1 MKRYRVVVSDEAQRD
16 LFALFDWI
24 ENLADEKRARSYLH
38 RLKLFTQSLER
49 APERGRQRT
58 DIRSGMRVIGF
69 ERRVTIVFAIADDR
83 VLIVR
88 YFGFGRNWEEEFESS
103 SEPVNDHQ

>member
-1 MKRYRVVVSDEAQRD
+1 MKRHRVVVSDEAQRD
-16 LFALFDWI
+16 LFVLFDWI
-24 ENLADEKRARSYLH
+24 ENLADERQARSYLL
-38 RLKLFTQSLER
+38 RLKRFTQSLEM
-49 APERGRQRT
+49 ASERGRQRN

-88 YFGFGRNWEEEFESS
+88 YFGFGRNWDDEFESS
-103 SEPVNDHQ
+103 SEPLNDQQ